1 MNNLERTIK
10 ILENQLD
17 DLSKID
23 IEEKKENLP
32 LMLIVQETITKTAIA
47 LMLLSKIW
55 FRKPFW
61 CLL

>member
-47 LMLLSKIW
+47 LMLLSKI
-55 FRKPFW
+55 
-61 CLL
+61 